1 MVLQAEAAEA
11 AELEAEDLQA
21 EELVAHQQLITVAEK
36 AETEQA
42 LVVAEMLTQ
51 TVLAQREVLA

>member
-11 AELEAEDLQA
+11 AELEAEDLQVA
-21 EELVAHQQLITVAEK
+21 EQVAHQQLITQVEK

-42 LVVAEMLTQ
+42 LAVVEMPTQ
-51 TVLAQREVLA
+51 TELATREVLA